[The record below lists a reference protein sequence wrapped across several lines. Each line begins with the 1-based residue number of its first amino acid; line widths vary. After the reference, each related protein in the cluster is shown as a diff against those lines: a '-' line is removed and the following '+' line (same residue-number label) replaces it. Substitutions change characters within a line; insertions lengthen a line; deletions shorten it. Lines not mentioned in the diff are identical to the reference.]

1 MSKGERV
8 LMSTAP
14 AMESASWAGV
24 RVLDTSTL
32 ETMSDG
38 RVSRSTAR
46 VVGDTAG
53 MATPS
58 TDTAV
63 KAAGA
68 PRTLM

>member
-1 MSKGERV
+1 LE
-8 LMSTAP
+8 
-14 AMESASWAGV
+14 
-24 RVLDTSTL
+24 TSTV

-46 VVGDTAG
+46 VEGETAG

-63 KAAGA
+63 KDDGA

>member
-14 AMESASWAGV
+14 AMESASWLGR
-24 RVLDTSTL
+24 RVLETSTV

-46 VVGDTAG
+46 VEGETAG

-63 KAAGA
+63 KDDGA